1 MGDNTATYAVER
13 AYMRVLHEIDKAIID
28 GDMDR
33 ANAMVRRGAVGDPR
47 VIPRLDSDIQCDRLP
62 TKVA

>member
-28 GDMDR
+28 GDLDR
-33 ANAMVRRGAVGDPR
+33 AKAMVRRGAVGDPR
-47 VIPRLDSDIQCDRLP
+47 VLPRLQINKPCDNP
-62 TKVA
+62 PAKAA